1 MALGTDMNTLNDD
14 EFRSYS
20 ATTGLQQVTT
30 MVNAPSTGQG
40 MSTSMPARGVD
51 TGKSGG
57 FSR

>member
-20 ATTGLQQVTT
+20 ASATVTKEST
-30 MVNAPSTGQG
+30 MVTGAPSVGKASPMPERSADKGQ
-40 MSTSMPARGVD
+40 
-51 TGKSGG
+51 SGG